1 MRYVKQFV
9 TEKSPR
15 ATLSRWIAVTVMLA
29 MTTLYL
35 SLPALAQTK
44 YVITD
49 GDHVIVCMSSSNDPA
64 VVIEEAGLQLGE
76 SDTYTTQTGNGVS
89 EITINRI
96 QMITVQEGNETIVV
110 GSYGGTVADVL
121 ASLDISLSDSDV
133 LSCEPDT
140 LTYDGMTV
148 RLTRVEREI
157 LEYDQTLPF
166 ATRSYEDSSL
176 EPGEQRV
183 LIRGQE
189 GLAHC
194 RAQILYENG
203 EEVQRDIL
211 SQQIVTA
218 PTDEVILHGVDRSVK
233 EQEFSGNPDYRQS
246 DTSQKSVVLNSEGG
260 TVPGTNLRFS
270 QLLSFQ
276 ATAYYC
282 EPWESGITYTGTQAR
297 VGAIAVDPDII
308 PLGTK
313 MYIVSADGEY
323 LYGYCVAEDTGGA
336 IQGNIVDLF
345 FNTYEECI
353 QFGRRD
359 VLIYILD

>member
-1 MRYVKQFV
+1 M
-9 TEKSPR
+9 
-15 ATLSRWIAVTVMLA
+15 
-29 MTTLYL
+29 
-35 SLPALAQTK
+35 
-44 YVITD
+44 
-49 GDHVIVCMSSSNDPA
+49 
-64 VVIEEAGLQLGE
+64 
-76 SDTYTTQTGNGVS
+76 
-89 EITINRI
+89 
-96 QMITVQEGNETIVV
+96 
-110 GSYGGTVADVL
+110 
-121 ASLDISLSDSDV
+121 
-133 LSCEPDT
+133 
-140 LTYDGMTV
+140 
-148 RLTRVEREI
+148 
-157 LEYDQTLPF
+157 
-166 ATRSYEDSSL
+166 
-176 EPGEQRV
+176 
-183 LIRGQE
+183 
-189 GLAHC
+189 
-194 RAQILYENG
+194 
-203 EEVQRDIL
+203 
-211 SQQIVTA
+211 
-218 PTDEVILHGVDRSVK
+218 
-233 EQEFSGNPDYRQS
+233 
-246 DTSQKSVVLNSEGG
+246 LNSEGG